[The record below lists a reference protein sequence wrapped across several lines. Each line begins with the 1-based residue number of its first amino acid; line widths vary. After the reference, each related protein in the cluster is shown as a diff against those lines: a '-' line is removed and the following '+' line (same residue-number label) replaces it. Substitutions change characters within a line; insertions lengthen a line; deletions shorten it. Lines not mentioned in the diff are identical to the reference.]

1 MEPSLCS
8 GCDSGSLFM
17 ILLAMASC
25 IATKM
30 TAGKSSSIWNLI
42 VVVLQKINDVTGDAN
57 IVKVVEVKQS
67 GKLLSINLT
76 LHIKSAS
83 PSLIA
88 LRRLALS

>member
-1 MEPSLCS
+1 MAPKLCS
-8 GCDSGSLFM
+8 GCDSGSLSG
-17 ILLAMASC
+17 ILLAVASW

-30 TAGKSSSIWNLI
+30 TAGKISSIWIFI
-42 VVVLQKINDVTGDAN
+42 VVVVQKIDDVTGDAN

-76 LHIKSAS
+76 LHIESAS
-83 PSLIA
+83 PILIA

>member
-1 MEPSLCS
+1 MAPSLCS
-8 GCDSGSLFM
+8 GCESGSLSR
-17 ILLAMASC
+17 ILLAVASW

-42 VVVLQKINDVTGDAN
+42 VVVVQNINDVTGDAN

-76 LHIKSAS
+76 LRI
-83 PSLIA
+83 
-88 LRRLALS
+88 